1 MMYALEPNTTIEF
14 QIIDKSGNSQKWKEQ
29 KNKKTNFTIKKEEEK
44 YIYK

>member
-29 KNKKTNFTIKKEEEK
+29 KNKKKNEFHHKERRRK
-44 YIYK
+44 IYI